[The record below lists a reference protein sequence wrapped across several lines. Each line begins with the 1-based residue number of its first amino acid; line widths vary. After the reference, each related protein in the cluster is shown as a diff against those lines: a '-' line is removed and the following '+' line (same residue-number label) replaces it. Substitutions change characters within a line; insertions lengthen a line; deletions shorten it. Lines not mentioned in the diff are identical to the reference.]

1 MSGKLKKALK
11 ELTGA
16 YYEEA
21 PKEAVYPYAVF
32 SLRRIGEEDGAE
44 AYYLEVNVWDSSPYY
59 SGAEEMMDALE
70 EKLHRRSFST
80 EDMLIRTFRGNRQ
93 NVPDPDKTL
102 KRVREQFEM
111 KVYRKEG

>member
-1 MSGKLKKALK
+1 MNSQLKKALS

-21 PKEAVYPYAVF
+21 PKEARYPYTVF
-32 SLRRIGEEDGAE
+32 SVRRISEEDGVE
-44 AYYLEVNVWDSSPYY
+44 TYSLEIDAWDNSPFY
-59 SGAEEMMDALE
+59 SGAEDMMDTLE
-70 EKLHRRSFST
+70 LKLHRCSFST
-80 EDMLIRTFRGNRQ
+80 EGLLIRTYKGNRQ
-93 NVPDPDKTL
+93 NIPDPDKSL